1 MVAIYL
7 MLTFAQKQ
15 NMTETIAYIKESL
28 RDLYPSS
35 EVSSLVRLIMER
47 VCNIQPH
54 HFLFCKDKE
63 LPESEK
69 SRIHDIVERLKQMEP
84 IQYILGTADFYS
96 LQFEVDPSV
105 LIPRPETEE
114 LVEQVILDNADKKI
128 KILDIGTGSGCIAV
142 TLRKHLKK
150 ASVIATDI
158 SAEALVTARRNAK
171 RNNTTVTFIQ
181 TDILDPEKAE
191 MDIPFILDV
200 IVSNPPYIAAAE
212 EAEVMAE
219 VLHHE
224 PHSALFSEQDGLRH
238 LHAVIRAGQ
247 QALKP
252 GGLIAMEHG
261 YRQGEAVRRL
271 LMEAGYNAPRTE
283 QDLAGLDRCTWA
295 RRG

>member
-1 MVAIYL
+1 

-114 LVEQVILDNADKKI
+114 LVEQVILDNADQKI
-128 KILDIGTGSGCIAV
+128 KILDIGTGSGCIAITLQLDMPESKV
-142 TLRKHLKK
+142 T
-150 ASVIATDI
+150 AWDI
-158 SAEALVTARRNAK
+158 SADALDVARENAQRFGANVNFVKQDALNAK
-171 RNNTTVTFIQ
+171 
-181 TDILDPEKAE
+181 PEGE
-191 MDIPFILDV
+191 WDV
-200 IVSNPPYIAAAE
+200 IVSNPPYICE
-212 EAEVMAE
+212 KEKKDMAVN
-219 VLHHE
+219 VLEHE
-224 PHSALFSEQDGLRH
+224 PHTALFVPDADPLLFYRAITRLAVQTLSKGGRLYFEINPIYADDTCRMMQAEGMTAVELRSDMYGKQRM
-238 LHAVIRAGQ
+238 AKGVKA
-247 QALKP
+247 
-252 GGLIAMEHG
+252 
-261 YRQGEAVRRL
+261 
-271 LMEAGYNAPRTE
+271 
-283 QDLAGLDRCTWA
+283 
-295 RRG
+295 